1 MFNKTYKKI
10 ELLEDIINNLKNK
23 CKSEIDSCDKEISKM
38 HAGDNDQNEYR
49 EKSMYYDDMLDEIE
63 LELNIMHTEL
73 GECEE
78 YHEDTVKEN
87 FDLSPAG
94 IIHKLDLKTPIFK
107 KTSSYGHFG
116 RDDVSWEEL
125 DSVGIF
131 KNLLK

>member
-1 MFNKTYKKI
+1 
-10 ELLEDIINNLKNK
+10 
-23 CKSEIDSCDKEISKM
+23 
-38 HAGDNDQNEYR
+38 
-49 EKSMYYDDMLDEIE
+49 
-63 LELNIMHTEL
+63 
-73 GECEE
+73 
-78 YHEDTVKEN
+78 VKEN

-94 IIHKLDLKTPIFK
+94 IIKKLDLKTPIFK